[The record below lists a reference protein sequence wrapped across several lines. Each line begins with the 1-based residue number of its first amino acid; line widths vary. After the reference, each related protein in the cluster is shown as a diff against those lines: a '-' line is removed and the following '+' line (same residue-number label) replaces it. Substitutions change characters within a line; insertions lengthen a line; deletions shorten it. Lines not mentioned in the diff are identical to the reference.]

1 MENFKFYY
9 KSLYS
14 FFLESRGISE
24 TWEAWEQLTI
34 EHFEAVNSTPVGVTV
49 DPGYNNGAVCATNKR
64 PKPGEEY
71 KTVRNCQMEI
81 LDEDISGTARDN
93 MVLLDIYFEDLHY
106 TSVTESEADNTSSL
120 VSDLGGQLGLFLG
133 MSVLTLVELF
143 YCCFCLVPK
152 TSFVLAKSKMKN
164 KDGTVHQSV

>member
-1 MENFKFYY
+1 
-9 KSLYS
+9 
-14 FFLESRGISE
+14 
-24 TWEAWEQLTI
+24 
-34 EHFEAVNSTPVGVTV
+34 
-49 DPGYNNGAVCATNKR
+49 
-64 PKPGEEY
+64 
-71 KTVRNCQMEI
+71 MEI

-164 KDGTVHQSV
+164 KDGTVHHSV